1 MNSET
6 GQTHLKRGRKPREAS
21 SSLAFSNANANIV
34 SAHTTPKARA
44 SKKNSSAKQPAA
56 TVFASQEDDMR
67 AQSDDEN
74 IVLNLKIYEHQH
86 LHTSGCGRSSM
97 NNYNP
102 DMCDGIDGMMAF
114 QSMDSESYLSKPFE
128 LNGFMNDNHHIGD
141 CMNGMNVMTCEHTL
155 MHTQP
160 HVFIEAKPVVPAL
173 KVIELLKDFEE
184 KNKHNEWPTNTS
196 IHCYWCCHKF
206 NNTPFGIPV
215 KYVNERFHVYGCFC
229 SLECCAA
236 YNVDSKDA
244 ADDIWE
250 RASLINM
257 LARRLGYKN
266 YVKPA
271 PSKLALKIF
280 GGHME
285 IDEFRDYCKSNRII
299 NLNFPP
305 MLTLTQQIEE
315 INEADINN
323 DFRYIPID
331 TERINKYKEKMK
343 LRRAKPITN
352 FKNTLDHTMNLKY
365 GCAGNGS
372 EVGVST

>member
-1 MNSET
+1 MN
-6 GQTHLKRGRKPREAS
+6 A
-21 SSLAFSNANANIV
+21 
-34 SAHTTPKARA
+34 
-44 SKKNSSAKQPAA
+44 
-56 TVFASQEDDMR
+56 
-67 AQSDDEN
+67 
-74 IVLNLKIYEHQH
+74 
-86 LHTSGCGRSSM
+86 
-97 NNYNP
+97 
-102 DMCDGIDGMMAF
+102 
-114 QSMDSESYLSKPFE
+114 
-128 LNGFMNDNHHIGD
+128 NHHIGE
-141 CMNGMNVMTCEHTL
+141 CINMSTMQTMQSIQNCGIHGHTDTNL
-155 MHTQP
+155 ATNLNSDINNMRDGD
-160 HVFIEAKPVVPAL
+160 VKPVVPTL

-215 KYVNERFHVYGCFC
+215 KYVNDRFHVYGCFC

-266 YVKPA
+266 YVKAA
-271 PSKLALKIF
+271 PSKLSLKIF

-285 IDEFRDYCKSNRII
+285 IDEFREYCKSNRII

-343 LRRAKPITN
+343 LRRTKPITN

-365 GCAGNGS
+365 GGNDPPHA
-372 EVGVST
+372 STATTTAHATTTA